1 MTDATPPPDPLPPD
15 PRFAHQA
22 RSSGRMPSITRVATG
37 RGVQWWTEGWRLF
50 VREPWTWLAI
60 AAIYFV
66 LLVAVALIPVVGTPA
81 TSLLLPIL
89 AGGALVGARAVD
101 RGQPLTVAHLFS
113 GFGPHGGPL
122 LIVGLLYLGGWF
134 VAWLVT
140 AAILVG
146 VAGLDTL
153 GALLSGDVLETGVA
167 ALAAI
172 GVGTIVMLVVVTL
185 LGVPLLMAVWFAP
198 ALVVF
203 ADVEPLAAMKASFA
217 ASLVNAV
224 PFLVYNLLALA
235 FALLATIPLGLGW
248 LVLAPVLAGSV
259 YASYVEIFGA
269 PE

>member
-1 MTDATPPPDPLPPD
+1 MKPSLGERALPVLLSP
-15 PRFAHQA
+15 
-22 RSSGRMPSITRVATG
+22 
-37 RGVQWWTEGWRLF
+37 
-50 VREPWTWLAI
+50 WLAR
-60 AAIYFV
+60 
-66 LLVAVALIPVVGTPA
+66 
-81 TSLLLPIL
+81 LLLL
-89 AGGALVGARAVD
+89 
-101 RGQPLTVAHLFS
+101 
-113 GFGPHGGPL
+113 
-122 LIVGLLYLGGWF
+122 
-134 VAWLVT
+134 T
-140 AAILVG
+140 AAILVS

>member
-1 MTDATPPPDPLPPD
+1 M
-15 PRFAHQA
+15 
-22 RSSGRMPSITRVATG
+22 
-37 RGVQWWTEGWRLF
+37 
-50 VREPWTWLAI
+50 
-60 AAIYFV
+60 
-66 LLVAVALIPVVGTPA
+66 
-81 TSLLLPIL
+81 
-89 AGGALVGARAVD
+89 
-101 RGQPLTVAHLFS
+101 
-113 GFGPHGGPL
+113 
-122 LIVGLLYLGGWF
+122 
-134 VAWLVT
+134 
-140 AAILVG
+140 
-146 VAGLDTL
+146 
-153 GALLSGDVLETGVA
+153 LETGVA

-259 YASYVEIFGA
+259 YASYVEIFGPRRSDRA
-269 PE
+269 AGSHRATVLGPVHTVSVSADTV

>member
-1 MTDATPPPDPLPPD
+1 
-15 PRFAHQA
+15 
-22 RSSGRMPSITRVATG
+22 MPSITRVATG

-167 ALAAI
+167 ALSAI